1 MNESKKNVR
10 RQSLAFIIVST
21 ALASCISMI
30 GGLGIEFTEK
40 EFLPL
45 VPLVIAL
52 PALNTMVGDYA
63 TIIAAH
69 AGNPGERSTTRRRL
83 IRSIAK
89 STVVNIIG
97 TIGLSL
103 FLAYHRG
110 YTSTPSF
117 YMKFV
122 VFVTLS
128 VSMIVTVMFVITYTL
143 DKILEKKRL
152 NPDDVLIPIV
162 TTVTDVFMLGLIA
175 FAARFIF

>member
-1 MNESKKNVR
+1 
-10 RQSLAFIIVST
+10 
-21 ALASCISMI
+21 MI
-30 GGLGIEFTEK
+30 GGIGIEFSEK

-69 AGNPGERSTTRRRL
+69 AGSPGEQASSRRKL
-83 IRSIAK
+83 IKAIAK
-89 STVVNIIG
+89 STLVNIIG

-110 YTSTPSF
+110 YIATPVF
-117 YMKFV
+117 MIKFGI
-122 VFVTLS
+122 FVLLAVAS
-128 VSMIVTVMFVITYTL
+128 IVAAMFFITYTL
-143 DKILEKKRL
+143 DKILERRKL

-162 TTVTDVFMLGLIA
+162 TTITDVFMLGLIA
-175 FAARFIF
+175 LAARFMF

>member
-1 MNESKKNVR
+1 MKKENNLR

-30 GGLGIEFTEK
+30 GGIGIEFSEK

-69 AGNPGERSTTRRRL
+69 AGSPGERSTTRKKL
-83 IRSIAK
+83 IKAIAK
-89 STVVNIIG
+89 STLVNIIG
-97 TIGLSL
+97 TIALSL
-103 FLAYHRG
+103 FLAHHRG
-110 YTSTPSF
+110 YTASPLF
-117 YMKFV
+117 FAKFS
-122 VFVTLS
+122 VFILLAVAS
-128 VSMIVTVMFVITYTL
+128 IVTSMFFITYTL
-143 DKILEKKRL
+143 DKILEKRKL

-162 TTVTDVFMLGLIA
+162 TTITDVFMLGLIA
-175 FAARFIF
+175 LAARFIF